1 MEFLGSIVKF
11 ITDAGPAVMMPVIIL
26 LLGLVFGVKLGR
38 ALLAGLTVGVGFI
51 GLNLIVGLIWG
62 AIAGVATKLV
72 ETFGFSLSAVDIG
85 WPVAASFAWTTP
97 VTVPVVLAIIITN
110 LIMLAIGWTKT
121 MDVDIWNYWAALFP
135 AAILYLI
142 TDSMILAV
150 LSAIINMA
158 LIFIIAD
165 WTAPTIN
172 EYFGFEGVS
181 LPHIFTTAWA
191 VITIPLDKL
200 IDKIP
205 GLNKIKLTPEGIQEK
220 LGPLGQ
226 PVFIGLFMGIILAA
240 LARMDLKTVL
250 LTGMQLGAGMVL
262 LPRMVALL
270 MEGLVPFSE
279 GVRAFFETRFKGRE
293 VYIGLDSAII
303 VGYPS
308 VLTTGLLMV
317 PITLLLAVIL
327 PGNRTLPMADLA
339 ALPFVVAWAVIPSR
353 GNLFRGVLIATLYM
367 IPILYTATWIAPLM
381 TQLGVE
387 YSGFEIPA
395 GATQITS
402 MVAAWDGYVW
412 ITHWLMTTLH
422 NLIPAL

>member
-1 MEFLGSIVKF
+1 MEVINF
-11 ITDAGPAVMMPVIIL
+11 ITAAGPPVMMPIIIT
-26 LLGLVFGVKLGR
+26 LLGLAFGVKLGR

-72 ETFGFSLSAVDIG
+72 ETYGFSLSSVDIG

-97 VTVPVVLAIIITN
+97 ITVPVVLAIIATN
-110 LIMLAIGWTKT
+110 LIMLAVGWTKT

-135 AAILYLI
+135 AAILYIL
-142 TDSMILAV
+142 TDSMVLAV
-150 LSAIINMA
+150 LSAVINMA
-158 LIFIIAD
+158 LIFVIAD

-191 VITIPLDKL
+191 VITIPINKL
-200 IDKIP
+200 IDRIP
-205 GLNKIKLTPEGIQEK
+205 GLNKITLTPEHLQEK
-220 LGPLGQ
+220 LGPIGQ
-226 PVFIGLFMGIILAA
+226 PVSIGLFMGIVLAA
-240 LARMDLKTVL
+240 AARMDLKTIL
-250 LTGMQLGAGMVL
+250 LTGMQLGGGMVL

-279 GVRAFFETRFKGRE
+279 GVREFFEKRFKGRQ
-293 VYIGLDSAII
+293 VYIGIDSAVI

-317 PITLLLAVIL
+317 PVTLLLAILL
-327 PGNRTLPMADLA
+327 PGNKTLPMADLA

-353 GNLFRGVLIATLYM
+353 GNLFRGVLISTLYM
-367 IPILYTATWIAPLM
+367 IPILYTATFIAPMM
-381 TQLGVE
+381 TQLGVQ
-387 YSGFEIPA
+387 YSHFEIPA

-412 ITHWLMTTLH
+412 ITHVLMTWIH
-422 NLIPAL
+422 NLIPAI